1 MTWVMCKKCK
11 IGLNDNN
18 WFVSCKTNN
27 IYICKECK
35 TAELKSLK
43 ETFKY
48 EVERDNYSVKK
59 SKRISSPYIKIKKE
73 SDNVLFQML
82 EDTEKYRIDKLIR
95 LLVKKDTLS
104 EIKEK
109 IIIYLLRSHNLLDS
123 KMIALIINKAN
134 AMFVCKD
141 IKEETI
147 VRLANALKTCSLDN
161 KMFKEKAGTLLKTYE
176 QMRNSKAV
184 IEVEVPDL

>member
-1 MTWVMCKKCK
+1 
-11 IGLNDNN
+11 
-18 WFVSCKTNN
+18 
-27 IYICKECK
+27 
-35 TAELKSLK
+35 
-43 ETFKY
+43 
-48 EVERDNYSVKK
+48 
-59 SKRISSPYIKIKKE
+59 
-73 SDNVLFQML
+73 ML